1 MSVLRR
7 RAILAGATAAALGA
21 PAIANAQADWPKG
34 TIKFVVPFPPGGSTD
49 PIARIIQA
57 KIIEQ
62 TGWNI
67 VVDNK
72 PGGSGVVGAA
82 IAAKSPPDGNTW
94 LIVFDNHILNS
105 LLNDNLP
112 YKDGELTPVMQIG
125 RSAQGIAAHPT
136 RPYNTFAE
144 AIKAAKAEPG
154 KISIGSLGSSLAQI
168 FIAFLQKENG
178 FQMNYIPYKGGGPL
192 YQDALA
198 GVTDLSVTSLANM
211 MPHVRAGK
219 LKLVGVT
226 GDNAQQACAR
236 HAHPRATGRQGAALV
251 LLVGRLCAD
260 RNAQADRRQDACGDL
275 QGGAHRGRHQEVRR
289 PVRHGDRAQLSRG
302 LRRLRQEG
310 AGALGQGHQGQQPQG
325 GLGGV
330 RPPAVPGPA
339 GPAARRSPRRRDR

>member
-7 RAILAGATAAALGA
+7 RAVLAGMVATLGA
-21 PAIANAQADWPKG
+21 PVIARAQADWPKG
-34 TIKFVVPFPPGGSTD
+34 TIKFLVPFPPGGSTD

-57 KIIEQ
+57 KLSDQ

-67 VVDNK
+67 IVENK

-94 LIVFDNHILNS
+94 LIVFDNHILNP

-112 YKDGELTPVMQIG
+112 YVDSELTPVMQIG

-154 KISIGSLGSSLAQI
+154 KINIGSLSSSLAQI

-211 MPHVRAGK
+211 MPHVSAGK
-219 LKLVGVT
+219 LKLIGVT
-226 GDNAQQACAR
+226 GDKRSKLAPNVATLTEQGIKAIPSFSWWGVYAPTGTPKPIVDR
-236 HAHPRATGRQGAALV
+236 MLAEIGKAVRAPDVTQKFVDQFDMEITLPPPDQFAAFV
-251 LLVGRLCAD
+251 AKE
-260 RNAQADRRQDACGDL
+260 
-275 QGGAHRGRHQEVRR
+275 QELWGKVIKDNSLK
-289 PVRHGDRAQLSRG
+289 P
-302 LRRLRQEG
+302 E
-310 AGALGQGHQGQQPQG
+310 
-325 GLGGV
+325 
-330 RPPAVPGPA
+330 
-339 GPAARRSPRRRDR
+339 

>member
-7 RAILAGATAAALGA
+7 RAVLAGATAAALGA

-34 TIKFVVPFPPGGSTD
+34 PIKFLVPFPPGGSTD

-67 VVDNK
+67 IVENK

-82 IAAKSPPDGNTW
+82 IAAKAPPDGNTW

-112 YKDGELTPVMQIG
+112 YNDGELTPVMQIG
-125 RSAQGIAAHPT
+125 RSAQGIAAHPS

-226 GDNAQQACAR
+226 GEQRSKLAPDTPTLAQQGVKALPSFSWWGVYAPTGTPKPIIDKM
-236 HAHPRATGRQGAALV
+236 HAAISKAVRTDDVTKKFVDQFDMEIVLNSPEAFTAYVKKEQEIWGKVIKENNLRAG
-251 LLVGRLCAD
+251 
-260 RNAQADRRQDACGDL
+260 
-275 QGGAHRGRHQEVRR
+275 
-289 PVRHGDRAQLSRG
+289 
-302 LRRLRQEG
+302 
-310 AGALGQGHQGQQPQG
+310 
-325 GLGGV
+325 
-330 RPPAVPGPA
+330 
-339 GPAARRSPRRRDR
+339 

>member
-7 RAILAGATAAALGA
+7 RAVMAGSVAMTFGA
-21 PAIANAQADWPKG
+21 PSIARAQADWPKG
-34 TIKFVVPFPPGGSTD
+34 PIKFLVPFPPGGSTD

-62 TGWNI
+62 TGWNLI
-67 VVDNK
+67 VENK

-82 IAAKSPPDGNTW
+82 IAAKAPPDGNTW
-94 LIVFDNHILNS
+94 LIMFDNHILNP
-105 LLNDNLP
+105 LLNENLP
-112 YKDGELTPVMQIG
+112 YKDSELMPVMQIG
-125 RSAQGIAAHPT
+125 RSAQGVAAYPD

-154 KISIGSLGSSLAQI
+154 KITIGSLSSSLAQI

-198 GVTDLSVTSLANM
+198 GVTNLTVSSLANM

-226 GDNAQQACAR
+226 GETRSKLAPDTPTLVQQ
-236 HAHPRATGRQGAALV
+236 GVKAL
-251 LLVGRLCAD
+251 
-260 RNAQADRRQDACGDL
+260 
-275 QGGAHRGRHQEVRR
+275 
-289 PVRHGDRAQLSRG
+289 PSFSWW
-302 LRRLRQEG
+302 
-310 AGALGQGHQGQQPQG
+310 
-325 GLGGV
+325 GV
-330 RPPAVPGPA
+330 FAPA
-339 GPAARRSPRRRDR
+339 GTPKPIIDKMHAAISKAVRTEDVTKKFVDQYDMEVVLNSPEAFAAYVKKEQELWGKVIKDNNLRAG

>member
-7 RAILAGATAAALGA
+7 RTMLAGTVVASLSV
-21 PAIANAQADWPKG
+21 PAIVRAQADWPKG

-49 PIARIIQA
+49 PITRIIQA
-57 KIIEQ
+57 KLTEQ

-67 VVDNK
+67 VVENK

-82 IAAKSPPDGNTW
+82 VAAKSPPDGNTW
-94 LIVFDNHILNS
+94 LFVFDNHILNP

-112 YKDGELTPVMQIG
+112 YKDSELMPVMQIG

-154 KISIGSLGSSLAQI
+154 KIAIGSLGSSLAQI

-178 FQMNYIPYKGGGPL
+178 FKMNYIPYKGGGPL

-211 MPHVRAGK
+211 MPHVSAGK
-219 LKLVGVT
+219 LKLLGVT
-226 GDNAQQACAR
+226 GDKRSKIAPNAQ
-236 HAHPRATGRQGAALV
+236 TLSEQGVKAL
-251 LLVGRLCAD
+251 
-260 RNAQADRRQDACGDL
+260 
-275 QGGAHRGRHQEVRR
+275 
-289 PVRHGDRAQLSRG
+289 PSFSWW
-302 LRRLRQEG
+302 
-310 AGALGQGHQGQQPQG
+310 
-325 GLGGV
+325 GV
-330 RPPAVPGPA
+330 YAPA
-339 GPAARRSPRRRDR
+339 GTPQPIVDKMHAAISKAVREKDVTDKFVGQFDMEVTLSSPADFTAFIKNELEIWGKVIRENKITAG

>member
-1 MSVLRR
+1 MSKLRR
-7 RAILAGATAAALGA
+7 RAVLAGTLATTLGA
-21 PAIANAQADWPKG
+21 PAIARAQADWPKG
-34 TIKFVVPFPPGGSTD
+34 TIKFLVPFPPGGSTD
-49 PIARIIQA
+49 PITRIIQA
-57 KIIEQ
+57 KLSEQ

-67 VVDNK
+67 VVENK

-82 IAAKSPPDGNTW
+82 IAAKAPPDGLTW
-94 LIVFDNHILNS
+94 LFVFDNHILNP

-112 YKDGELTPVMQIG
+112 YKDSELMPVMQLG

-178 FQMNYIPYKGGGPL
+178 FELNYIPYKGGGPL

-211 MPHVRAGK
+211 MPHVRGGK

-226 GDNAQQACAR
+226 GDKRSALA
-236 HAHPRATGRQGAALV
+236 PDMPTLTEQGVKAL
-251 LLVGRLCAD
+251 
-260 RNAQADRRQDACGDL
+260 
-275 QGGAHRGRHQEVRR
+275 
-289 PVRHGDRAQLSRG
+289 PTYSWW
-302 LRRLRQEG
+302 
-310 AGALGQGHQGQQPQG
+310 
-325 GLGGV
+325 GV
-330 RPPAVPGPA
+330 YAPA
-339 GPAARRSPRRRDR
+339 GTPKPIVDKMHAAITKAVREKDVTDKFVGQFDMEITLSSTADFTAFINKELETWGKVIRDNNIKAG